1 MRTHARLARTLAL
14 AASLGACT
22 TWGRQPVPTPGEDR
36 FFATARVTPV
46 QGPAIL
52 LDNVTVGR
60 DSVIGRARAGPRARV
75 AIPVSGV
82 RTVEARRADTMGTA
96 AVVLVTIIGMIALLG
111 AYELRNLGTD
121 Y

>member
-1 MRTHARLARTLAL
+1 MRTHVRLAHTLAL

-36 FFATARVTPV
+36 FFTTARVTPV
-46 QGPAIL
+46 DGPALL

-60 DSVIGRARAGPRARV
+60 DSVIGRERNGPRSRV
-75 AIPVSGV
+75 AIPVANV
-82 RTVEARRADTMGTA
+82 RTVEARRADTIGTA
-96 AVVLVTIIGMIALLG
+96 AVVLVTIVGTIALWG
-111 AYELRNLGTD
+111 AYELRNLGAN